1 MPVTILGIN
10 HRTAPVSIREKMA
23 FGPEQL
29 PAALRETRELPGVR
43 ESLIVSTCNRTELYC
58 DVEDG
63 GAERLRSWLIGFH
76 SLPSN
81 ALDCLYELREYAA
94 IEHTFNVASGLD
106 SAILGEP
113 QILGQMKDAYRSAH
127 DSGSTGPTL
136 NGLFQHAFTVAK
148 QVRTDTEIGTS
159 PVSVAYAAV
168 SLARQIF
175 AGFERHSALLVGAG
189 QTIELA
195 ARHLHGHGMN
205 RIIIANRNVH
215 RARELAAT
223 LDGFA
228 ISLDEIPAHLPE
240 ADIVISS
247 TASPV
252 PLVKRDQVEA
262 ALKQR
267 RQRPMFMVDIAVPRD
282 IEESVA
288 ELNDVYLYTVDD
300 LQHVVQ
306 ENMKTRQ
313 QAAQDARDIIKTEVK
328 RYLLAQKALDAVPTI
343 RALREQGEQI
353 RDLALAQA
361 TRQLAS
367 GKAPEQVLQQLA
379 NQLTNKLLHRPMAE
393 LRGAGEDGDTDTIR
407 AARELF
413 GLDNRRAR

>member
-1 MPVTILGIN
+1 
-10 HRTAPVSIREKMA
+10 MA

-29 PAALRETRELPGVR
+29 PLALRETRNLQGVR

-58 DVEDG
+58 NVEND

-76 SLPSN
+76 ALPAD
-81 ALDCLYELREYAA
+81 ALDCLYELREHAA
-94 IEHTFNVASGLD
+94 IEHAFNVASGLD

-113 QILGQMKDAYRSAH
+113 QILGQMKDAYRAAH
-127 DSGSTGPTL
+127 DHGSTGPML

-148 QVRTDTEIGTS
+148 QVRTDTEIGAS

-175 AGFERHSALLVGAG
+175 AGFERHTALLVGAG

-223 LDGFA
+223 LNGFA

-252 PLVKRDQVEA
+252 ALVTREHVEQ

-267 RQRPMFMVDIAVPRD
+267 RQKPMFMVDIAVPRD

-288 ELNDVYLYTVDD
+288 ELEDVYLYTVDD

-313 QAAQDARDIIKTEVK
+313 QAAQAAREIIDAEVK
-328 RYLLAQKALDAVPTI
+328 RYLLAQRALDAVPTI
-343 RALREQGEQI
+343 RQLRDHGEAI
-353 RDLALAQA
+353 REDILAHAQK
-361 TRQLAS
+361 QLAA
-367 GKAPEQVLQQLA
+367 GKPADQVVQQLA
-379 NQLTNKLLHRPMAE
+379 RQLTNKLLHRPMTE
-393 LRGAGEDGDTDTIR
+393 LRGAGEDGNTDMIR
-407 AARELF
+407 VTRELF
-413 GLDNRRAR
+413 GLDKQADK